1 MQKRIQN
8 SAKYLLMELFEKR
21 HLEMFDEVMNKPL
34 PYNVKKLQKE
44 HSRGVLTKSCS
55 KNIQHV
61 YRKTS
66 IPKKDFN
73 KVA

>member
-1 MQKRIQN
+1 MQKRVQN
-8 SAKYLLMELFEKR
+8 SAKYLMMELFEKL
-21 HLEMFDEVMNKPL
+21 HLAMFDEVMNKPL
-34 PYNVKKLQKE
+34 LCNVKKLQKQ
-44 HSRGVLTKSCS
+44 HSRGVLRKRCS

-61 YRKTS
+61 YRRTS

>member
-8 SAKYLLMELFEKR
+8 SAKYLMMELFEKL

-34 PYNVKKLQKE
+34 PCNVKKLQKQ
-44 HSRGVLTKSCS
+44 HSIGVLRKRCS